1 MKTYR
6 KSLPPLDS
14 LLFFHAAARNRSLNN
29 AATELFVTQAAV
41 SKRIQR
47 FEDWLGTPLFS
58 RDGRNLQITE
68 AGAGLA
74 ADVEIALDFL
84 ERAIDKVKAP
94 DQPVVRIAANA
105 AVSMFWLYGQL
116 KEFSLSDSSCNV
128 NVSTTDSTAEL
139 LSDRHDLAI
148 LYCDGNVPGWE
159 TINLL
164 SVELVPAATPEIAEQ
179 AETLA
184 MFEGTIPPE
193 NAPALL
199 EYANLIPDWIN
210 WRNWL
215 KQMGFVGISAW
226 RTIACNSYVHS
237 VGKALK
243 GEGIVLANSD
253 MLEGEFRSGKL
264 VRIGTVGL
272 TPKKSYF
279 LCYKANTPLTQSA
292 MQLRDFLADLADTTV
307 CSPST
312 TINE

>member
-14 LLFFHAAARNRSLNN
+14 LLFFHAAASNCSLNR
-29 AATELFVTQAAV
+29 AAEELFVTQAAV

-47 FEDWLGTPLFS
+47 FENWLGTPLFS

-94 DQPVVRIAANA
+94 EQPAVRIAANA
-105 AVSMFWLYGQL
+105 AVSMFWLYEQL

-128 NVSTTDSTAEL
+128 NISTTDSTAEL
-139 LSDRHDLAI
+139 LSDWHDLAI

-159 TINLL
+159 TTNLL
-164 SVELVPAATPEIAEQ
+164 SGKLVPAATPEIAEQ
-179 AETLA
+179 AEILA
-184 MFEGTIPPE
+184 MFDSPTPPK
-193 NAPALL
+193 NAPVLL
-199 EYANLIPDWIN
+199 EYANLTPDWVN
-210 WRNWL
+210 WKTWL
-215 KQMGFVGISAW
+215 KQMDFADIPSW
-226 RTIACNSYVHS
+226 RRIQCNSYVHS

-253 MLEGEFRSGKL
+253 MLEGEFSSRKL
-264 VRIGTVGL
+264 VRIGEVGL
-272 TPKKSYF
+272 APKKSYF
-279 LCYKANTPLTQSA
+279 LCNRANAPLTKSA
-292 MQLRDFLADLADTTV
+292 NKLRDFLANVGCTR
-307 CSPST
+307 
-312 TINE
+312 